1 MRFIDMHLHTTASD
15 GSCTPSAVCQLAID
29 KGLAAI
35 AITDHDTVDGVAE
48 AISYVD
54 DRITVVPGIEISAV
68 YHGVEIHILGFYMDY
83 TNPELISRLA
93 SIKQDRY
100 NRNEEMC
107 ARFRADG
114 IDMTMEKLQHG
125 NPDTVVTRAHFA
137 RVLIAQGICK
147 DMNQAF
153 KKYLGKKCKYYIP
166 TPDMPAAD
174 AIKLIKT
181 YGKAAFIAHPL
192 LYGFG
197 YRQIEEMIEELKPY
211 GLTGLEVYHSSN
223 NTYES
228 GKLREIAR
236 THGMLISGGSD
247 FHGAAKPDISVGS
260 GRGGLRV
267 TEAVFHDIQNY
278 CFNR

>member
-54 DRITVVPGIEISAV
+54 DRITVVPGIEMSAV

-83 TNPELISRLA
+83 TNPELISSLA
-93 SIKQDRY
+93 SIKQGRY

-236 THGMLISGGSD
+236 THGLLISGGSD

-267 TEAVFHDIQNY
+267 TEAVFHDIQDY